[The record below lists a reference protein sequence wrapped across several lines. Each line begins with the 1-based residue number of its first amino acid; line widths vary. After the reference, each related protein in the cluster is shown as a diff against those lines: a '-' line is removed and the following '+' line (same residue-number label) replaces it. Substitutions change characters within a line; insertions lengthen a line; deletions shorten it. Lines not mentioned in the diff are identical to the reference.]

1 MNPQD
6 WQSAVPRAAHDPQ
19 DFSSAHLG
27 DPVAALRVIDAAA
40 NRSREALRVVEDY
53 VRFVLDD
60 KHLTAV
66 CKQLR
71 HKLVAALDPVS
82 PAQRIAARETQHDVG
97 TTLSTAAEETRR
109 ELSEIAAAAF
119 GRLQEG
125 LRSLEEFAKIVNPAV
140 AAAAKALRYESY
152 TLERAVQTT
161 RRSSQRLQHA
171 QLYVLIDGRATAEQ
185 MASLVQ
191 TLVDAGVHAIQL
203 RDKQLDDS
211 TLLGRARVLRELTSS
226 GKTLFIVN
234 DRPDVAALSRADGV
248 HVGQT
253 DIGVKDC
260 RAIVGPGAMIGVSTH
275 SLQQA
280 RQAVLEGA
288 DYIGVGP
295 VFPSGTKQFTEFP
308 GLALVKAVSEEVRL
322 PAFAIGGI
330 TLENLSQVMAA
341 GCRRVAVSGAILS
354 ANDPGQVARQLLA
367 ALSQQ
372 TT

>member
-1 MNPQD
+1 MNPHD
-6 WQSAVPRAAHDPQ
+6 WQSEVPQSADDPQ
-19 DFSSAHLG
+19 KSSAHLG
-27 DPVAALRVIDAAA
+27 ENVKALRVIDAAA
-40 NRSREALRVVEDY
+40 NRSREALRVIEDY

-60 KHLTAV
+60 QHLTAV

-71 HKLVAALDPVS
+71 HKLVEALAPV
-82 PAQRIAARETQHDVG
+82 PAAQRIAARETQHDVG
-97 TTLSTAAEETRR
+97 TTLTTAAEETRQ
-109 ELSEIAAAAF
+109 ELGQIAAAAF
-119 GRLQEG
+119 ARLQEG

-140 AAAAKALRYESY
+140 AAAIKALRYESY

-161 RRSSQRLQHA
+161 CRSLQRLQNA

-185 MASLVQ
+185 LASLVQ
-191 TLVDAGVHAIQL
+191 SLVDAGVDAIQL

-211 TLLGRARVLRELTSS
+211 TLLGRARLLRELTS
-226 GKTLFIVN
+226 GGRTLFIVN

-260 RAIVGPGAMIGVSTH
+260 RAIVGPNALIGVSTH

-280 RQAVLEGA
+280 RQAVLDGA

-308 GLALVKAVSEEVRL
+308 GLELVKAVSQEVRL

-341 GCRRVAVSGAILS
+341 GCHRVAVSGAILS
-354 ANDPGQVARQLLA
+354 ADDPGQMARQLLA
-367 ALSQQ
+367 ALRQQ